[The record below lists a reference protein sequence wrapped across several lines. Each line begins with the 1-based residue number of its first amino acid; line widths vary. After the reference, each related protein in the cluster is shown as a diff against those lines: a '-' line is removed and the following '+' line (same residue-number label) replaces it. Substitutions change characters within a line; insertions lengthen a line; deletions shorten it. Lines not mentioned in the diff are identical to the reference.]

1 MIQKTKL
8 KLLVDNKN
16 IVAEN
21 QPIFFNVLLKIN
33 YVLLWRILFLFHI
46 LIFCRIVF
54 YISVCKPMLETHN
67 NNNRGNTP

>member
-8 KLLVDNKN
+8 KLLVDNKI

-33 YVLLWRILFLFHI
+33 YVLL
-46 LIFCRIVF
+46 
-54 YISVCKPMLETHN
+54 
-67 NNNRGNTP
+67 